1 MIIHLEM
8 KKSIIVA
15 SVVIVAI
22 IAGLSSTVFTQN
34 DNSDD
39 VILNDVEQSVDNSK
53 TIMVTTTTN
62 VVTDLVEN
70 IGGEHV
76 SVIGLMGPG
85 VDPHLYR
92 PSANDV
98 KKLQDADIVF
108 YNGLDLEGK
117 MGDIFV
123 KIGREGTSV
132 WAVSEN
138 IPHESLLS
146 LDNAGHF
153 DPHIWWDAKL
163 WMEAAKV
170 VATGLSEHDPENS
183 HIYEKNLQEY
193 LTQLEELD
201 QNSLELMNTIPEG
214 QRVLVT
220 AHDAFQ
226 YFGHAYGLEE
236 MAIQGWSTDS
246 EAGIREIQ
254 NLADEISERKIKA
267 VFVET
272 SISPATIEALTAAV
286 QAKGHNVVIGGELF
300 SDAIGEKGTSEGTYI
315 GAFTHNV
322 ETIVNALK

>member
-1 MIIHLEM
+1 M
-8 KKSIIVA
+8 KKPIIIASIT
-15 SVVIVAI
+15 IVAI
-22 IAGLSSTVFTQN
+22 IAGLSSIIFTSN
-34 DNSDD
+34 NNSNEI
-39 VILNDVEQSVDNSK
+39 ILNDVDPSTDNTE
-53 TIMVTTTTN
+53 TITVTTTTN
-62 VVTDLVEN
+62 VVTDLVVN
-70 IGGEHV
+70 IGGDHV

-117 MGDIFV
+117 IGDIFV
-123 KIGREGTSV
+123 KIGREETAV

-138 IPHESLLS
+138 IPNESLLS
-146 LDNAGHF
+146 LDNEGHF
-153 DPHIWWDAKL
+153 DPHIWWDAEL

-170 VATGLSEHDPENS
+170 VATGLSEHDPKNS

-193 LTQLEELD
+193 LIQLEKLD
-201 QNSLELMNTIPEG
+201 QDSLEMINSIPPE

-286 QAKGHNVVIGGELF
+286 QDRGHDVVIGGELF
-300 SDAIGEKGTSEGTYI
+300 SDAIGGKGTSQGTYV

>member
-1 MIIHLEM
+1 MSVLVQTNNGDSDNMGLTDAELSAINSEKIMI
-8 KKSIIVA
+8 
-15 SVVIVAI
+15 
-22 IAGLSSTVFTQN
+22 
-34 DNSDD
+34 
-39 VILNDVEQSVDNSK
+39 
-53 TIMVTTTTN
+53 TTTTN
-62 VVTDLVEN
+62 VITDLVEN
-70 IGGEHV
+70 IGGDHV
-76 SVIGLMGPG
+76 SVTGLMGPG
-85 VDPHLYR
+85 IDPHLYR
-92 PSANDV
+92 PSASDV

-117 MGDIFV
+117 MGDVFV
-123 KIGREGTSV
+123 KIGREGTAV

-146 LDNAGHF
+146 LDATDHF

-170 VATGLSEHDPENS
+170 VAMGLSEYDPENS
-183 HIYEKNLQEY
+183 KTYEANLEEY
-193 LTQLEELD
+193 LTRLTVLNTYSLEEMR
-201 QNSLELMNTIPEG
+201 SIPDA

-254 NLADEISERKIKA
+254 NLSDEIAERKIKA

-286 QAKGHNVVIGGELF
+286 QDKGHDVIIGGELF
-300 SDAIGEKGTSEGTYI
+300 SDAIGEKGTDEGTYI

-322 ETIVNALK
+322 DTIVGILK

>member
-1 MIIHLEM
+1 M
-8 KKSIIVA
+8 KKPIVIG
-15 SVVIVAI
+15 IVAI
-22 IAGLSSTVFTQN
+22 AAIIIGISSAVFVQNNDADEMLLSN
-34 DNSDD
+34 EN
-39 VILNDVEQSVDNSK
+39 SVDNSEK
-53 TIMVTTTTN
+53 IMVTTTTN

-70 IGGEHV
+70 IGGDRV
-76 SVIGLMGPG
+76 LVTGLMGPG

-92 PSANDV
+92 PSASDV

-117 MGDIFV
+117 MGDVFV
-123 KIGREGTSV
+123 KIGREGTAV

-138 IPHESLLS
+138 IPNNSLLS

-153 DPHIWWDAKL
+153 DPHIWWDATL

-170 VATGLSEHDPENS
+170 VATGLSEYDPENS
-183 HIYEKNLQEY
+183 EFYESNLEAY
-193 LTQLEELD
+193 LIQLEDLNQD
-201 QNSLELMNTIPEG
+201 SLETMSSIPKE

-254 NLADEISERKIKA
+254 NLADEITQRKIKA
-267 VFVET
+267 IFVET
-272 SISPATIEALTAAV
+272 SISPATIEALKAAV
-286 QAKGHNVVIGGELF
+286 QDKGHDVVIGGELF

-315 GAFTHNV
+315 GAFTQNV

>member
-1 MIIHLEM
+1 M
-8 KKSIIVA
+8 KKSIIIA
-15 SVVIVAI
+15 SVVIGAVLVGI
-22 IAGLSSTVFTQN
+22 SSTAFVQN
-34 DNSDD
+34 NNTNEVLLDDMNSIDSSEK
-39 VILNDVEQSVDNSK
+39 I
-53 TIMVTTTTN
+53 IVTTTTN

-76 SVIGLMGPG
+76 IVTGLMGPG

-92 PSANDV
+92 PSASDV

-123 KIGREGTSV
+123 KIGREGTAV

-138 IPHESLLS
+138 IPQTSLLS
-146 LDNAGHF
+146 LDTEGHF
-153 DPHIWWDAKL
+153 DPHIWWNAKL

-183 HIYEKNLQEY
+183 KTYESNLEEY
-193 LTQLEELD
+193 LTQLEELN
-201 QNSLELMNTIPEG
+201 QESLEMMDSIPKE

-254 NLADEISERKIKA
+254 NLADEITQRKIKA

-272 SISPATIEALTAAV
+272 SISPATIEALKAAV
-286 QAKGHNVVIGGELF
+286 QDKGHDVVIGGELF